1 MIEVTAYRADRV
13 SPDPVAS
20 FFTLNGAGFGEPP
33 RHTFTQRCEAA
44 AATGFAGI
52 GLHIEDLARTREAGT
67 NPGEMRAALRSSG
80 LKLVEIEFVGGWAL
94 STPASDAD
102 PPDPLRC
109 PLAEVEDSPMRSAAG
124 TAAVQLNGRP
134 PRRCRLPETCS
145 GATQTAR
152 RG

>member
-80 LKLVEIEFVGGWAL
+80 LKLVEIEFRRIRCGARSPRGGGRRRCARR
-94 STPASDAD
+94 PA
-102 PPDPLRC
+102 
-109 PLAEVEDSPMRSAAG
+109 
-124 TAAVQLNGRP
+124 RP
-134 PRRCRLPETCS
+134 PCN
-145 GATQTAR
+145 
-152 RG
+152 

>member
-1 MIEVTAYRADRV
+1 
-13 SPDPVAS
+13 
-20 FFTLNGAGFGEPP
+20 
-33 RHTFTQRCEAA
+33 
-44 AATGFAGI
+44 
-52 GLHIEDLARTREAGT
+52 
-67 NPGEMRAALRSSG
+67 MRAALRSSG

-102 PPDPLRC
+102 PPDPLRR